1 MMLEALFVMKNCSSC
16 LLSQTETLLVSL
28 QMGHVL
34 VVEQLHLSQVELLVG
49 LALPTGLH
57 DDLILIQ
64 TLPCLR
70 VFHRVLCRQF
80 LP

>member
-1 MMLEALFVMKNCSSC
+1 
-16 LLSQTETLLVSL
+16 
-28 QMGHVL
+28 MGHVL